1 MHKPLETYELLNL
14 PHSAERPS
22 PFHYHEKSFKY
33 HQNDLLKHHKNTQVS
48 TVPTT
53 INSKICYTP
62 NNTKNGKEQRKGKY
76 YITNSS
82 IISQIKTT
90 GGRGS
95 THSFMTLQRIKPLEN
110 LAQQGNIVT

>member
-1 MHKPLETYELLNL
+1 LTNLLPKFGGL
-14 PHSAERPS
+14 VFSGTRCI
-22 PFHYHEKSFKY
+22 
-33 HQNDLLKHHKNTQVS
+33 
-48 TVPTT
+48 
-53 INSKICYTP
+53 INSKICYKP

-95 THSFMTLQRIKPLEN
+95 IHSFLTLQRIKPLEN
-110 LAQQGNIVT
+110 LAKQGNIVTWR